1 MKSLISLLVVVVLLV
16 GIGWQ
21 SADWRAGNMDKK
33 IRDSLLMQAVRISRT
48 IDPELVKKLTFTSA
62 DRGTPAFEQ
71 IRKQM
76 VAYGNIIFQRGIYSM
91 ALRDDSLVFGPENY
105 ADNDPMAS
113 MPGTVYQK
121 PSIEDYKIFNTGKPI
136 VIGPKTDEYGT
147 FISALA
153 PVYDPRTSEV
163 LMTIGIDFMSDD
175 WQAAINATQYG
186 PMFITL
192 ILILVLLFGAQIV
205 YRRNRMPGKQGL
217 LWHVET
223 IVVAI
228 FGIILT
234 VTSTFLIS
242 EAKNLEQSH
251 TFIRISDAMAET
263 ISQTFCEIKNNIAA
277 IARFKEGSI
286 HVDREEFA
294 VFSEP
299 MTRTSGIQEYQI
311 VSIVSWMDK
320 SGFEDELRRND
331 VEDFFIW
338 EKTPQ
343 NERIPVSDRT
353 LYYPVSHVVPW
364 NNNNKIDVGFDL
376 GSDPRMKILLEESV
390 RTGLSMATGS
400 IILIH
405 DDVEEPNM
413 LFIHPIFQED
423 IQSAISQGNDG
434 FGKQI
439 RGFAMGVIRL
449 ESILDAMIRKHSEE
463 GLFVEMHLVDL
474 ADERAPTLLALYPRD
489 QVSQHPV
496 ILDKDYL
503 GQYKQ
508 LIAYPEFSFG
518 RPLAIISHATPA
530 FYDMHLLREILL
542 IGFGG
547 LFLTAV
553 LTLFTGFLRN
563 RNLDLE
569 FQVQERASAFHESE
583 NQFRMLVENAING
596 VALHEIVLDEYGD
609 PVDYI
614 FLQANP
620 GFERHTGLKVAEV
633 VGRRATDVFPGI
645 EKNPCINIYGKVAL
659 TGKPITFEQFFEPL
673 ERHYLINA
681 YQVGRGRFA
690 TVFVDITEQKQSEE
704 EKNKLQ
710 AQLAQAQKMEAV
722 GRLAGGVAHD
732 FNNMLSVIVGY
743 TEMASEKL
751 PLSNPIQQD
760 LKEVFSAAKRSTE
773 LVRQL
778 MAFARKQLISPVIL
792 NLNDCVSGMLKMLRR
807 LIGEDINLVWMPGH
821 ALWNVKIDPSQID
834 QFLANL
840 MVNARDAIEGAGRVT
855 IETHN
860 VLLDQDYCRVHAGS
874 VPGAYVLLAVSDN
887 GCGMEKETQANIFEP
902 FFTTKGI
909 GKGTGLGLSTVFG
922 IVKQNKGYINVYSE
936 PGQGT
941 TFKIY
946 LPRFAGEAISN
957 EANEIVKEPV
967 GGKETILLVEDEE
980 AVLKLAKTM
989 LQRLGYIVLSAEK
1002 PSEAIQMADEYEG
1015 DIHLLITDVVMPE
1028 MNGVKLAER
1037 LNSMRPKMKCLFMSG
1052 YTANVIAHLGIL
1064 SEDMHLIQKPFSF
1077 NILAHKVRGILD

>member
-1 MKSLISLLVVVVLLV
+1 
-16 GIGWQ
+16 
-21 SADWRAGNMDKK
+21 
-33 IRDSLLMQAVRISRT
+33 
-48 IDPELVKKLTFTSA
+48 
-62 DRGTPAFEQ
+62 
-71 IRKQM
+71 
-76 VAYGNIIFQRGIYSM
+76 
-91 ALRDDSLVFGPENY
+91 
-105 ADNDPMAS
+105 
-113 MPGTVYQK
+113 
-121 PSIEDYKIFNTGKPI
+121 
-136 VIGPKTDEYGT
+136 
-147 FISALA
+147 
-153 PVYDPRTSEV
+153 
-163 LMTIGIDFMSDD
+163 
-175 WQAAINATQYG
+175 
-186 PMFITL
+186 L
-192 ILILVLLFGAQIV
+192 ILILVLLFGAQTV
-205 YRRNRMPGKQGL
+205 YRRNRLPGRHGL
-217 LWHVET
+217 LWHIET

-251 TFIRISDAMAET
+251 TFVRISDAMAET
-263 ISQTFCEIKNNIAA
+263 ISQTFREIKNNVAA

-294 VFSEP
+294 VFAEP
-299 MTRTSGIQEYQI
+299 MTRTSDIREYQL
-311 VSIVSWMDK
+311 VSIVSGIDK
-320 SGFEDELRRND
+320 CGFEDEIRSED

-353 LYYPVSHVVPW
+353 VYYPVSHVVPRDD
-364 NNNNKIDVGFDL
+364 NKADVGFDL
-376 GSDPRMKILLEESV
+376 GSDPHMKILLEESV
-390 RTGLSMATGS
+390 RTGLMMAAES
-400 IILIH
+400 IGLVQ
-405 DDVEEPNM
+405 DAEALPYMRV
-413 LFIHPIFQED
+413 IHPVFRED
-423 IQSAISQGNDG
+423 VPSGISRNDSPGGHICG
-434 FGKQI
+434 FVV
-439 RGFAMGVIRL
+439 GVIRL
-449 ESILDAMIRKHSEE
+449 DSIFDAMDRKYADE

-474 ADERAPTLLALYPRD
+474 IDERGPKILAVYPHDRL
-489 QVSQHPV
+489 SGHSM
-496 ILDKDYL
+496 ILDRDYL
-503 GQYKQ
+503 EQYKQ
-508 LIAYPEFSFG
+508 VIAYPEFSFG
-518 RPLAIISHATPA
+518 RPLAIISHATFA
-530 FYDMHLLREILL
+530 FYDMHLLREGRL
-542 IGFGG
+542 IGFVG
-547 LFLTAV
+547 LFLTIV
-553 LTLFTGFLRN
+553 LTLFTGFLRT
-563 RNLDLE
+563 RNSDLE
-569 FQVQERASAFHESE
+569 FQVQERTSAFRESE
-583 NQFRMLVENAING
+583 NRFRMLVENAING
-596 VALHEIVLDEYGD
+596 VALHEIVLDENGD

-620 GFERHTGLKVAEV
+620 GFEKHTGLKVAEV

-673 ERHYLINA
+673 QRYYLINA
-681 YQVGRGRFA
+681 YQVGKGRFA
-690 TVFVDITEQKQSEE
+690 TVFIDITEQKQSEE
-704 EKNKLQ
+704 EKNNLQ

-732 FNNMLSVIVGY
+732 FNNMLSVIMGY

-751 PLSNPIQQD
+751 TLSDPIQQD
-760 LKEVFSAAKRSTE
+760 LEEVLSAAKRSTE

-778 MAFARKQLISPVIL
+778 MAFARKQLISPVVL
-792 NLNDCVSGMLKMLRR
+792 DLNDCVSGMLKMLRR
-807 LIGEDINLVWMPGH
+807 LIGEDINLAWMPGP

-874 VPGAYVLLAVSDN
+874 VPGAYVLLAVSDD

-1037 LNSMRPKMKCLFMSG
+1037 LNSMRPEMKCLFMSG

-1077 NILAHKVRGILD
+1077 NILADKVRRYLISA